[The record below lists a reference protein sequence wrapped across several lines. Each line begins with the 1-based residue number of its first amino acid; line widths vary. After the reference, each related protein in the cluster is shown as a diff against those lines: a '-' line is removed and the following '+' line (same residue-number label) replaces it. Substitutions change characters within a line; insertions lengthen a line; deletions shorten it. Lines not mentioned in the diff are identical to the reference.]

1 MLLFQSPIASPAARK
16 AEHVGG
22 DLHSLS
28 QLDAKVFLDTFDAFT
43 RVRLHSQA
51 GVQNQSTFYRNWVCR
66 VSEKAL
72 TV

>member
-43 RVRLHSQA
+43 ASVCILRQACKINRLSIGIGSVGSPRRH
-51 GVQNQSTFYRNWVCR
+51 
-66 VSEKAL
+66 
-72 TV
+72 